1 MVAHCPA
8 QAKDLQQRHIITR
21 RQDRRLPVV
30 PGQLVQVKLTMYLV
44 KTIKNFSLQIL
55 QHWDSF
61 LLL

>member
-30 PGQLVQVKLTMYLV
+30 PGQLVQVKLTMYFSV
-44 KTIKNFSLQIL
+44 KTIKKFSLQIL
-55 QHWDSF
+55 QH
-61 LLL
+61 

>member
-30 PGQLVQVKLTMYLV
+30 PGQLVQVKLTMYFSV
-44 KTIKNFSLQIL
+44 ETIKKFSLQIL
-55 QHWDSF
+55 QH
-61 LLL
+61 